1 MSTWYPNITFPFGT
15 LICTKGISKTNSHST
30 ASEDPDMANEYN
42 SDDSY
47 VPDVFK
53 TTSQD
58 QEILDNISL
67 VLENSPVKFQV
78 TKHVEELQ
86 PSILHYLRKKV
97 NKIQKQFVNKLLEHV
112 APRQG
117 NLLGNMLFSEK
128 IQQFMFFQK
137 LRNFMTHLFQAVVT
151 TKNVP
156 FYPLYQIHAIKQ
168 KS

>member
-1 MSTWYPNITFPFGT
+1 MSTWYPNITFPFGA
-15 LICTKGISKTNSHST
+15 LICTKGIGKTNSHTT
-30 ASEDPDMANEYN
+30 ASEDPDTANEYN

-58 QEILDNISL
+58 QEILGNISL
-67 VLENSPVKFQV
+67 VLEKSPVKFQV

-86 PSILHYLRKKV
+86 PSILRYLRKKV

-112 APRQG
+112 APRQR

-151 TKNVP
+151 TRNVP
-156 FYPLYQIHAIKQ
+156 FYPLYQIRAIKQ
-168 KS
+168 K